1 MYECMNEQTGS
12 ASQGESFD
20 VLSDAQG
27 FVISTFYV
35 IREVD
40 LTGGMVSEL
49 PGRPKV
55 TGFDPVNVPGLGTLY
70 LNSPPVS
77 PFR

>member
-1 MYECMNEQTGS
+1 MNEKTGS

-27 FVISTFYV
+27 FVISFYV

-40 LTGGMVSEL
+40 LTGRMVSEL

-55 TGFDPVNVPGLGTLY
+55 LG
-70 LNSPPVS
+70 SIP
-77 PFR
+77 